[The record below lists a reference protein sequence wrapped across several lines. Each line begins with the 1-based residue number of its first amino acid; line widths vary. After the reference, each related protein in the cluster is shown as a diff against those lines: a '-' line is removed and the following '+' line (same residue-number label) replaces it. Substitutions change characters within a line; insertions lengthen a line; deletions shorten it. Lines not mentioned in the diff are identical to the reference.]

1 MDFPSGLAVKKLS
14 ANAGDVVLIPEDSLE
29 KEMAIH
35 SNILAWKIPLT
46 EVPGRLQYMGSQRVR
61 HDWAHMHTHI
71 IYSLYFKYPSRNTI
85 CSLIQKITFYFI
97 LEYSWLAMLCQFQIS
112 SKVIHVS
119 ILFLIIFPFRFFY
132 NIEQNYLCYTVGTY
146 WLFILHTAV
155 CTCQL

>member
-1 MDFPSGLAVKKLS
+1 MVRKIPWRKKWQS
-14 ANAGDVVLIPEDSLE
+14 IPIFLPEKSHWQKYLE
-29 KEMAIH
+29 GYSTWVHKESDTTEHICTH
-35 SNILAWKIPLT
+35 TSYILYISNILQEIQF
-46 EVPGRLQYMGSQRVR
+46 V
-61 HDWAHMHTHI
+61 
-71 IYSLYFKYPSRNTI
+71 F
-85 CSLIQKITFYFI
+85 LIQKITFYFI
-97 LEYSWLAMLCQFQIS
+97 LEYSWLALLCQFQIS